1 MKALLRIV
9 LVLVVLLIVVGVV
22 GYIWIDS
29 IAKAAIEKGGTY
41 ALGVDTTVADVSL
54 SPIGGTMKI
63 EGLKVANPAG
73 FQGPH
78 LMQSGTFDLAM
89 VAGSLLDDTI
99 QVNKFE
105 LDGLSLSIEQTLQKN
120 NISVILDNLKRFE
133 SDDEPSEK
141 KPSERKREKDD
152 GKKVKIDL
160 ITIRNVEA
168 TFRLPV
174 GNPVTVKVPEVK
186 VKDVTSDN
194 AEGVAVSE
202 LIARVLPV
210 VLARVLEQGK
220 GIIPG
225 DLLNTLNGD
234 LNGLAAAVG
243 GQLQQLVTNAQ
254 GDMRKAVAD
263 KLGKAGSDVKK
274 TLDKTVGGA
283 LDGLLGG
290 KKKPEK
296 DN

>member
-1 MKALLRIV
+1 MKTLLRVV

-54 SPIGGTMKI
+54 SPVGGTMKI

-73 FQGPH
+73 FQGSH

-105 LDGLSLSIEQTLQKN
+105 LDGLSLSVEQTLQKN

-133 SDDEPSEK
+133 SDDEPSDK
-141 KPSERKREKDD
+141 KPSEPKREKDDD

-174 GNPVTVKVPEVK
+174 GNPVTVKVPEVT
-186 VKDVTSDN
+186 VKDVTGDN

-202 LIARVLPV
+202 LIARVLPA
-210 VLARVLEQGK
+210 VLAAVLEQGK
-220 GIIPG
+220 GVVPG

-243 GQLQQLVTNAQ
+243 GQLQQLITNAQ
-254 GDMRKAVAD
+254 GDVRKAVAD
-263 KLGKAGSDVKK
+263 KLGKAGDDVK
-274 TLDKTVGGA
+274 KTVGGA

>member
-29 IAKAAIEKGGTY
+29 ISKAAIEKGGTY

-54 SPIGGTMKI
+54 SPVGGTMKI

-89 VAGSLLDDTI
+89 VTGSLLDDTI

-133 SDDEPSEK
+133 SDDEPSEN
-141 KPSERKREKDD
+141 KPSERKRKKGDD
-152 GKKVKIDL
+152 GKKVKVDL

-186 VKDVTSDN
+186 VKDVAGDN

-210 VLARVLEQGK
+210 VLAAVLEQGK

-243 GQLQQLVTNAQ
+243 GQLQQLVTNAR
-254 GDMRKAVAD
+254 GDMQKALAD
-263 KLGKAGSDVKK
+263 GLGKAGDDVK
-274 TLDKTVGGA
+274 KTVGGA